1 MSTRLVST
9 LAALS
14 LLAACDTAAPE
25 PEPIDAPVIVDL
37 SPEVDQQDF
46 FWEDD
51 LFVTFDR
58 APDSCDLA
66 LVDGAGEA
74 LTGLL
79 EMDGSG
85 RTATLNPDPRLEPS
99 ADYLL
104 TVTFSPS
111 EGPIEIP
118 FRTSAHG
125 APLGDE
131 AVGLRDRVFAFDLS
145 EAVFVEPPGLGGV
158 LESQLDDANVL
169 IGFTAGSQ
177 LDSADQPGLHF
188 LTATGTDDDGDVVQD
203 PCART
208 LSLTWG
214 PDAQADTDDD
224 APAWWNDPRMEMGP
238 RDLAFAVE
246 EFSATVTEF
255 LLEGT
260 VHPDLGDIR
269 GITIA
274 GNIDTR
280 ALDPLFDSEG
290 NTGIVCDMLEAAGLA
305 CEECGGEEP
314 GLYCVTARAHHVA
327 ATWLEGHPPLVYQTC
342 ADVLDRFTATGEC
355 AGDVVR
361 WDADEDGDYE
371 LCPSW
376 HP

>member
-1 MSTRLVST
+1 MTKRLLPV
-9 LAALS
+9 LAMAS
-14 LLAACDTAAPE
+14 LLVNCETSPPE
-25 PEPIDAPVIVDL
+25 PEPVDQPVVVEL
-37 SPEVDQQDF
+37 SPGLDQPDF

-51 LFVTFDR
+51 LFVRFDR
-58 APDSCDLA
+58 APDEIDLVLTDA
-66 LVDGAGEA
+66 DGAE

-79 EMDGSG
+79 ELDESG
-85 RTATLNPDPRLEPS
+85 RTATLNPDQRLAPS
-99 ADYLL
+99 TDHLL
-104 TVTFSPS
+104 TIAFSPS
-111 EGPIEIP
+111 TGPIEVA
-118 FRTSAHG
+118 FHTSAHG
-125 APLGDE
+125 TPLGED
-131 AVGLRDRVFAFDLS
+131 AVGLRERVFAFDLA

-158 LESQLDDANVL
+158 LESELDEANVL
-169 IGFTAGSQ
+169 IGFTAASQ

-188 LTATGTDDDGDVVQD
+188 LTAVGTVEDGEMVQD

-214 PDAQADTDDD
+214 PDALPDTGDD

-260 VHPDLGDIR
+260 IHPDLGDIR

-280 ALDPLFDSEG
+280 ALDPMFDSEG
-290 NTGIVCDMLEAAGLA
+290 NTGIVCDMLEAAGLP

-314 GLYCVTARAHHVA
+314 GAFCVTARAHHVA
-327 ATWLEGHPPLVYQTC
+327 ATWLEGHPPLLYQTC
-342 ADVLDRFTATGEC
+342 ADVLDRFTDSGEC
-355 AGDVVR
+355 ADDVVR
-361 WDADEDGDYE
+361 WDADEDGVFE